1 MNEAMVVE
9 VGTHAIQ
16 VTLIIAMPL
25 LGVSLVTGLTVSLFQ
40 VATSLQDV
48 TLTFVPKIIAV
59 GLTLMLAAHWILRK
73 LVSFTLDLLS
83 DFSGII
89 G

>member
-1 MNEAMVVE
+1 MYEAQVIEIGRQAVQVALMV
-9 VGTHAIQ
+9 
-16 VTLIIAMPL
+16 AMPML
-25 LGVSLVTGLTVSLFQ
+25 AVSLIVGLMVSLFQ

-59 GLTLMLAAHWILRK
+59 GVTLIFAAHWILRV
-73 LVSFTLDLLS
+73 LLSFAHAMFS
-83 DFSGII
+83 DFSRII

>member
-1 MNEAMVVE
+1 MSETIVVE
-9 VGTHAIQ
+9 IARQAIQ
-16 VTLIIAMPL
+16 VTLTVALPL
-25 LGVSLVTGLTVSLFQ
+25 LLVSLVVGLLVSLFQ

-59 GLTLMLAAHWILRK
+59 GVTLLFAAHWMLHILMG
-73 LVSFTLDLLS
+73 FTRELLT
-83 DFSGII
+83 DFQRFI